1 MSDKDPD
8 QAPHSRDWGAWPDLP
23 TTPPRRRRKPTRLAP
38 GGLPRP
44 TDAQGTD
51 GQGAGASGIGGSGFG
66 GSGFG
71 ARGADGQGADA
82 RGPGGQGPDARGAG
96 VPGAG
101 ASGADASALD
111 APSSRASGRGR
122 SGRSTTSGRRG
133 GRLTGRGRGASD
145 DPTGTPGRSSRGSR
159 NGDGPWADPAPANSR
174 SSDGD
179 RDTGWAPGGSGGW
192 SRGDDDRGGGRRR
205 FDDGRDER
213 AGGGWPSPD
222 EWQELRRSRS
232 AAPSSPEPDPAAPQ
246 SEAAAFPGTAGT
258 AHPFFG
264 SGDAASA
271 GDRTEPAPWEAPTA
285 SVSFTEPPQFEFA
298 DSKPLESDPAG
309 FELTGSGPAE
319 LTGSGPA
326 ELTGSGPAEPA
337 GSEPI
342 GPEPVG
348 SASVAPDARGLEPVG
363 SDATRFDPTRPDP
376 TRPDPAGADAAGEPV
391 GSDSAEPDLA
401 SPDLVGSDSVGPE
414 PVGSDRAGTEP
425 AGAQPGEVGP
435 EPGLSFTSDSSE
447 PPPPFVPREAEPEP
461 PPAPSASDP
470 SASDPSASDPSASD
484 PSASDPSASDPSASE
499 PAPPFERADPEPSP
513 PVAQNPGAGSGGR
526 VEAAFGGLFEDGGSD
541 EGRSEE
547 PGEWGSGKGRRSGGK
562 GRYGKGRRSGRGAA
576 GGGGRGAGR
585 GWLPDGPDQDS
596 PAGTTPHADPE
607 SVARAIC
614 LRLLTMA
621 PKTRAQLAEALRK
634 RDVPDEAA
642 ETVLDRF
649 SELGL
654 INDEAF
660 AEAWVDSRH
669 HGRGLAKRALA
680 AELRHRGVDSETV
693 NEAVERLD
701 PDQELETA
709 RRLVERKLASTRSLD
724 PKARTR
730 RLAGMLAR
738 KGYPSGLAF
747 RVVREALEQEGIEME
762 DDYP

>member
-1 MSDKDPD
+1 M
-8 QAPHSRDWGAWPDLP
+8 
-23 TTPPRRRRKPTRLAP
+23 
-38 GGLPRP
+38 
-44 TDAQGTD
+44 
-51 GQGAGASGIGGSGFG
+51 
-66 GSGFG
+66 
-71 ARGADGQGADA
+71 
-82 RGPGGQGPDARGAG
+82 
-96 VPGAG
+96 
-101 ASGADASALD
+101 
-111 APSSRASGRGR
+111 
-122 SGRSTTSGRRG
+122 
-133 GRLTGRGRGASD
+133 
-145 DPTGTPGRSSRGSR
+145 
-159 NGDGPWADPAPANSR
+159 
-174 SSDGD
+174 
-179 RDTGWAPGGSGGW
+179 
-192 SRGDDDRGGGRRR
+192 
-205 FDDGRDER
+205 
-213 AGGGWPSPD
+213 
-222 EWQELRRSRS
+222 
-232 AAPSSPEPDPAAPQ
+232 
-246 SEAAAFPGTAGT
+246 
-258 AHPFFG
+258 
-264 SGDAASA
+264 
-271 GDRTEPAPWEAPTA
+271 
-285 SVSFTEPPQFEFA
+285 
-298 DSKPLESDPAG
+298 
-309 FELTGSGPAE
+309 
-319 LTGSGPA
+319 
-326 ELTGSGPAEPA
+326 
-337 GSEPI
+337 

-348 SASVAPDARGLEPVG
+348 SEPVAPDARGLGLVG
-363 SDATRFDPTRPDP
+363 SDAAGSG
-376 TRPDPAGADAAGEPV
+376 PAGSDAAGEPV
-391 GSDSAEPDLA
+391 GSDSAGPDLA
-401 SPDLVGSDSVGPE
+401 GSDSAGPDLAGSDSAGPDLAGSDSAGPE
-414 PVGSDRAGTEP
+414 PVGSDLAGTEP
-425 AGAQPGEVGP
+425 VGAQPGEVGP

-447 PPPPFVPREAEPEP
+447 PPPFVPREAEPEP
-461 PPAPSASDP
+461 PPAPTA
-470 SASDPSASDPSASD
+470 A
-484 PSASDPSASDPSASE
+484 E
-499 PAPPFERADPEPSP
+499 PAPPFERTEPEPSP
-513 PVAQNPGAGSGGR
+513 SIAQNPGAGSGER
-526 VEAAFGGLFEDGGSD
+526 VEAAFGGLFEGGGSD
-541 EGRSEE
+541 EGRPEE

-634 RDVPDEAA
+634 RNVPDEAA